1 MDASNYTNPFWIE
14 NTTENTWTIYIYSN
28 TGSSSYD
35 MTWTITVEYSLDG
48 TTWQTFG
55 TTSITR
61 GSYISQEFS
70 SSQRRVYLRCNT
82 THWGLVDID
91 NDRFYMYNIRSNY
104 DMKVGGNI
112 MSLLY
117 GSDFVENGVV
127 KKTFPDDTIVAIFNG
142 LFTNRTELFDASEL
156 VLPVTHSTSA
166 IPSEFDNYKPL
177 SRCYRAMFQG
187 CTNLV
192 NGPHIDLRSRGEYDL
207 PYCFQSMFYGCTAL
221 KSVHCNTQPGNYR
234 FDGMFNSS
242 AGASGGIFYDYSG
255 GTNSE
260 VPTARWTYKHITS
273 FYLPTYDRVVDWKT
287 PENENIDTVTDS
299 NNVII
304 YEYFQDKNVPFYVQ
318 NITNSNETLSIKK
331 SNSRAPTLSVQYS
344 RDRSTWKT
352 LNNTSTTARTVTVQ
366 PGEKIYLRC
375 SANGWGN
382 TSTTSYRN
390 SITGVSKVGGNI
402 MSLLYGSNFT
412 GDETSFP
419 STNANTFACI
429 FRENS
434 NLLDASELLL
444 PATTLANG
452 CYCGMFSQ
460 DSLLVHGPKR
470 LPAKTL
476 TTECYRGM
484 FEYCNA
490 LAECPDLPATT
501 LATTCYRGMFISCN
515 ALTTLPKLNAT
526 TLSTGCYQI
535 MFRYCTGITKAP
547 DLNVS
552 TLVADCYRGMFDGCT
567 SLNYVKCLAENDITP
582 DGNVYI
588 WLQDVAATGTF
599 VKAAG
604 SVWETGANGIPSG
617 WTVVEE

>member
-1 MDASNYTNPFWIE
+1 MDATNYTNPFWIE
-14 NTTENTWTIYIYSN
+14 NTTGNTWTIYIYSN
-28 TGSSSYD
+28 TDGDYD
-35 MTWTITVEYSLDG
+35 MTWTISVEYSLNG

-55 TTSITR
+55 TTSVTKD
-61 GSYISQEFS
+61 SYISQQFS

-91 NDRFYMYNIRSNY
+91 NSRFYMYNIRSNY

-117 GSDFVENGVV
+117 GSNFTGYE
-127 KKTFPDDTIVAIFNG
+127 KTFPDDTIVAIFNG
-142 LFTNRTELFDASEL
+142 LFASRTEIFDASEL

-234 FDGMFNSS
+234 FNGMFDSS

-255 GTNSE
+255 RISSE
-260 VPTARWTYKHITS
+260 VPTSRWTYKHITS
-273 FYLPTYDRVVDWKT
+273 FYLPTYDRVVKWKT
-287 PENENIDTVTDS
+287 SENKNVDKVTDN
-299 NNVII
+299 NNVTI

-318 NITNSNETLSIKK
+318 NITNSNETLRIKK
-331 SNSRAPTLSVQYS
+331 SVSSAPTLSVQYS

-352 LNNTSTTARTVTVQ
+352 LSNTSTTTRTVIVQ

-375 SANGWGN
+375 SANGWGH
-382 TSTTSYRN
+382 TSTPSSRN

-412 GDETSFP
+412 GNETSFP
-419 STNANTFACI
+419 SGSSANFRYLL
-429 FRENS
+429 RENS
-434 NLLDASELLL
+434 NLLSAEDLIL
-444 PATTLANG
+444 PATQLADA
-452 CYCGMFSQ
+452 CYSGMFNKCTN
-460 DSLLVHGPKR
+460 LLTAPK
-470 LPAKTL
+470 LPATVL
-476 TTECYRGM
+476 IYDCYDGM
-484 FEYCNA
+484 FNTCSSLTEA
-490 LAECPDLPATT
+490 PDLPATT
-501 LATTCYRGMFISCN
+501 LAERCYYGMFQSCT
-515 ALTTLPKLNAT
+515 ALTKTPYLPAT
-526 TLSTGCYQI
+526 TLATACYQV
-535 MFRYCTGITKAP
+535 MFRYCSGLT
-547 DLNVS
+547 NVS
-552 TLVADCYRGMFDGCT
+552 VLNAPTLVTDCYKGMFIDCT
-567 SLNYVKCLAENDITP
+567 SLNYIKCLATSGINASSSV
-582 DGNVYI
+582 NV
-588 WLQDVAATGTF
+588 WTDNVAATGTF

-604 SVWETGANGIPSG
+604 SVWETGTNGIPSG